1 MPYINIRVT
10 KENGEPTQEQKEQL
24 ASGVT
29 ELFERVL
36 GRSGKNAVVI
46 IDEINPDDYA
56 IGGKSVAKIRTKT
69 LKKD

>member
-10 KENGEPTQEQKEQL
+10 RENGVPTQEQKEQL
-24 ASGVT
+24 MAGVT

-46 IDEINPDDYA
+46 IDEVEPCDYA
-56 IGGKSVAKIRTKT
+56 IGGKSVAKIRTDA
-69 LKKD
+69 LKNS